1 MSGEKPVAPT
11 DLRDY
16 LKVQGWT
23 VVDAALKDRLYVFEN
38 SNFPKRQLSYPMDMT
53 APDYQESLERVFWK
67 LGDITGQKFESL
79 VTKVHALKDDVLR
92 LRVFFDGNDSS
103 LPLGFAATLVQ
114 NTEKLLKATACT
126 VLRPRMHHPRL
137 SMVEANQF
145 VEKARFQQTENG
157 SFVLKV
163 ACPVQ
168 SMEIQGNLDIEDSG
182 APFVRQ
188 VTLALQSSL
197 FKLTSAIEEDTL
209 DALVSDL
216 KSQGSPLISS
226 NLCEALSAMHDEV
239 VDNSLDVGFDWSALH
254 AVPHS
259 VSPRVIRIQKDYFS
273 RIEEV
278 RRELR
283 TQEQHLE
290 ETFIGTVERLDGVMD
305 ESDRRSGD
313 VILALLLPDEG
324 ETVRAKVSL
333 SADDYSKADVAHMT
347 NGAYVKVTG
356 RLRPGRQPRQL
367 TNVSCFERIGRS
379 PLAGSG
385 A

>member
-1 MSGEKPVAPT
+1 MSGEKTVAPT

-16 LKVQGWT
+16 LKVQGWL
-23 VVDAALKDRLYVFEN
+23 VLEEALKDRLYILEN
-38 SNFPKRQLSYPMDMT
+38 VSFPRRQLVYPMDLT
-53 APDYQESLERVFWK
+53 APDYRESLDRVFEK
-67 LGDITGQKFESL
+67 LSEITGQRLEKL
-79 VTKVHALKDDVLR
+79 VSKVQALKDDVLS

-137 SMVEANQF
+137 SLTEANQF
-145 VEKARFQQTENG
+145 VEKARFQQTEKG

-163 ACPVQ
+163 ACPVH
-168 SMEIQGNLDIEDSG
+168 SMEIQGNLGMNDAD

-197 FKLTSAIEEDTL
+197 FKLTSAIEADTL
-209 DALVSDL
+209 DALVSSL
-216 KSQGSPLISS
+216 KSESAPLISS
-226 NLCEALSAMHDEV
+226 NLCEAISAMHDEM

-254 AVPHS
+254 AVPKS
-259 VSPRVIRIQKDYFS
+259 ISQRKIRIQRDYFS

-283 TQEQHLE
+283 TQEQHQE
-290 ETFIGTVERLDGVMD
+290 DSFIGTVERLDGMMD
-305 ESDRRSGD
+305 ESGRRSGD

-324 ETVRAKVSL
+324 ETIRSKVSL
-333 SADDYSKADVAHMT
+333 SADDYSKADTAHMS
-347 NGAYVKVTG
+347 NGAYVRVSG

-367 TNVSCFERIGRS
+367 TDISSFELIAREQRRV
-379 PLAGSG
+379 
-385 A
+385 

>member
-1 MSGEKPVAPT
+1 MSGEKIVAPT

-16 LKVQGWT
+16 LKAQGWT
-23 VVDAALKDRLYVFEN
+23 VLEAAIKDRLYVFEN
-38 SNFPKRQLSYPMDMT
+38 NSFPRRQLAYPMDMT
-53 APDYQESLERVFWK
+53 APDYRESLDRVFWK
-67 LGDITGQKFESL
+67 LGDITGQKLESL

-92 LRVFFDGNDSS
+92 LRIFFDGNDSS

-137 SMVEANQF
+137 SLAEANQF

-163 ACPVQ
+163 ACPVH
-168 SMEIQGNLDIEDSG
+168 SMEIQGNLDIEDSD

-197 FKLTSAIEEDTL
+197 SKLTSAIEADTL
-209 DALVSDL
+209 DALVSNL
-216 KSQGSPLISS
+216 KSQASPLISS

-254 AVPHS
+254 AVPQS

-290 ETFIGTVERLDGVMD
+290 ESFIGTVERLDGAMD
-305 ESDRRSGD
+305 ESGRRSGD

-333 SADDYSKADVAHMT
+333 SADDYGKADTAHMT
-347 NGAYVKVTG
+347 NGAYVRVTG

-367 TNVSCFERIGRS
+367 TDVSYFELISQDLRG
-379 PLAGSG
+379 GQG

>member
-1 MSGEKPVAPT
+1 MSTEKIVEPT

-16 LKVQGWT
+16 LKAQGWT
-23 VVDAALKDRLYVFEN
+23 VLEAAIKDRLYILEN
-38 SNFPKRQLSYPMDMT
+38 KDFPRRQLAYPMDMT
-53 APDYQESLERVFWK
+53 APDYRESLDRVFWK
-67 LGDITGQKFESL
+67 LGDITGQKLENV
-79 VTKVHALKDDVLR
+79 VTRVQALKDDVLR
-92 LRVFFDGNDSS
+92 LRVFFDGNDNS

-137 SMVEANQF
+137 SLVEANQF

-163 ACPVQ
+163 ACPVH
-168 SMEIQGNLDIEDSG
+168 SMEIQGNLDIDDTG
-182 APFVRQ
+182 AQ

-197 FKLTSAIEEDTL
+197 YKLTSAIEADTL
-209 DALVSDL
+209 DVLVSNL
-216 KSQGSPLISS
+216 KSQTAPLISS
-226 NLCEALSAMHDEV
+226 NFCEALSAMHDEV

-254 AVPHS
+254 AVPQS
-259 VSPRVIRIQKDYFS
+259 VSPRAIKIQRDYFS

-283 TQEQHLE
+283 TQEQHDE
-290 ETFIGTVERLDGVMD
+290 ESFIGTVERLDGAMD
-305 ESDRRSGD
+305 ESGRRSGD

-324 ETVRAKVSL
+324 ETVRVKVSL
-333 SADDYSKADVAHMT
+333 SADDYGKADTAHMT
-347 NGAYVKVTG
+347 NGAYVRVTG

-367 TNVSCFERIGRS
+367 TDISYFELIARDLRCE
-379 PLAGSG
+379 
-385 A
+385 